1 MVEMKSGAAK
11 KAVGRKKIK
20 EPFADR
26 IFDIV
31 NTLLLTLILMIVLYP
46 LIYVVSSSFSSSKAV
61 VSGEVWLW
69 PVGWDLEGYEA
80 VFNHKGIGSGFF
92 NSFLYMVTG
101 TFINVT
107 LTILAAYPLSR
118 KDFVGRNIWMFVF
131 VFTMM
136 FSGGLIPYYLLVRDL
151 GMLDTRWAM
160 IIPNAM
166 AVWNVILTR
175 TFFQVTIPDELL
187 EASQLDGC
195 SDFRFVWSVVIPLS
209 ASIIAVN
216 TLFYAVGHWNSYF
229 DALIFLRNHK
239 LYPLQIILRDILI
252 QNEIDAAQLSMY
264 DVRDAMARE
273 ALKVR
278 LKYSLIVV
286 ASVPVLA
293 IYPFVQQHFVK
304 GVMIGSIK
312 G

>member
-1 MVEMKSGAAK
+1 MVETRNSMAK
-11 KAVGRKKIK
+11 KATKKRIK
-20 EPFADR
+20 ESFADR
-26 IFDIV
+26 VFDVI
-31 NTLLLTLILMIVLYP
+31 NTFLLSLALFIVLYP
-46 LIYVVSSSFSSSKAV
+46 LIFVVSSSFSSSKAV
-61 VSGEVWLW
+61 ISGEVWLW
-69 PVGWDLEGYEA
+69 PVGWDLAGYEA
-80 VFNHKGIGSGFF
+80 VFNHKGIVYGFL
-92 NSFLYMVTG
+92 NSFFYMVTG
-101 TFINVT
+101 TLINVT
-107 LTILAAYPLSR
+107 LTIMAAYPLSR
-118 KDFVGRNIWMFVF
+118 KDFLGRGLWMFVF

-151 GMLDTRWAM
+151 GMLNTRWAM

-166 AVWNVILTR
+166 GIWNVILTR

-216 TLFYAVGHWNSYF
+216 TLFYAVGHWNSFF
-229 DALIFLRNHK
+229 DAMIFLREQR

-252 QNEIDAAQLSMY
+252 QNDIEPSQLAMY

-286 ASVPVLA
+286 ASVPVLV

-304 GVMIGSIK
+304 GIMIGSIK

>member
-1 MVEMKSGAAK
+1 MVERENSM
-11 KAVGRKKIK
+11 KKIK
-20 EPFADR
+20 LKRTIHETPADR
-26 IFDIV
+26 VFDII
-31 NTLLLTLILMIVLYP
+31 NTILLSLVLIIVLYP
-46 LIYVVSSSFSSSKAV
+46 LIYVVSSSFSTSKAV
-61 VSGEVWLW
+61 ISGEVWLW
-69 PVGWDLEGYEA
+69 PVGWDLAGYQA
-80 VFNHKGIGSGFF
+80 VFNHKGITTGFL
-92 NSFLYMVTG
+92 NSFFYMITG
-101 TFINVT
+101 TLINVT

-118 KDFVGRNIWMFVF
+118 RDFLGRNFWMFLF

-151 GMLDTRWAM
+151 GMLNTRWAM

-166 AVWNVILTR
+166 GIWNVILTR

-195 SDFRFVWSVVIPLS
+195 SDFRFVYSVVIPLS

-216 TLFYAVGHWNSYF
+216 TLFYAVGHWNSFF
-229 DALIFLRNHK
+229 DALIFLRDHT

-252 QNEIDAAQLSMY
+252 QNEIDPAQLSMY

-286 ASVPVLA
+286 ASVPVLV
-293 IYPFVQQHFVK
+293 IYPFVQQHFIK

>member
-1 MVEMKSGAAK
+1 MAK
-11 KAVGRKKIK
+11 KRSIIH
-20 EPFADR
+20 ESLSDR
-26 IFDIV
+26 IFDV
-31 NTLLLTLILMIVLYP
+31 ANTILLFFAFLIVLYP
-46 LIYVVSSSFSSSKAV
+46 LIYVVSSSFSSSRAV
-61 VSGEVWLW
+61 ISGQVWLW
-69 PVGWDLEGYEA
+69 PVGWDLAGYEA
-80 VFNHKGIGSGFF
+80 VFNHKNIVTGFF
-92 NSFLYMVTG
+92 NSFFYMVTG
-101 TFINVT
+101 TLINVT
-107 LTILAAYPLSR
+107 LTVLAAYPLSR
-118 KDFVGRNIWMFVF
+118 KDFLFRGFWIFVF

-136 FSGGLIPYYLLVRDL
+136 FSGGLIPYYLLIRNL
-151 GMLDTRWAM
+151 GMLNTRWAM

-175 TFFQVTIPDELL
+175 TFFQENIPDELL

-209 ASIIAVN
+209 YSIIAVN
-216 TLFYAVGHWNSYF
+216 ILFYAVGHWNSYF
-229 DALIFLRNHK
+229 DALIFLKSHK

-252 QNEIDAAQLSMY
+252 RNEIDAAQLSMY

-293 IYPFVQQHFVK
+293 IYPFVQKHFVK
-304 GVMIGSIK
+304 GVMIGSLK

>member
-1 MVEMKSGAAK
+1 
-11 KAVGRKKIK
+11 
-20 EPFADR
+20 
-26 IFDIV
+26 
-31 NTLLLTLILMIVLYP
+31 MI
-46 LIYVVSSSFSSSKAV
+46 
-61 VSGEVWLW
+61 
-69 PVGWDLEGYEA
+69 
-80 VFNHKGIGSGFF
+80 
-92 NSFLYMVTG
+92 TG
-101 TFINVT
+101 TIINIT
-107 LTILAAYPLSR
+107 ITILAAYPLSR
-118 KDFVGRNIWMFVF
+118 KDFVGRGFWMFLF

-136 FSGGLIPYYLLVRDL
+136 FSGGLIPYYLLIRDL
-151 GMLDTRWAM
+151 GLLNTRWAM

-166 AVWNVILTR
+166 GIWNVILTR

-195 SDFRFVWSVVIPLS
+195 SDFRFVRSVVIPLS

-216 TLFYAVGHWNSYF
+216 TLFYAVGHWNSFF
-229 DALIFLRNHK
+229 DALIFLRDHK

-252 QNEIDAAQLSMY
+252 QNDIDPAQLSMY

-286 ASVPVLA
+286 ASVPVLI